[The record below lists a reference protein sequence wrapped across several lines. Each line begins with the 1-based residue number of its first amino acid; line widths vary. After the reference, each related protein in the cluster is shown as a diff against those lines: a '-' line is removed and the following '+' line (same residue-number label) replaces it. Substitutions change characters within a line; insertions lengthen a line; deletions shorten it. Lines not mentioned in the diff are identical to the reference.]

1 MRKLSPANLRKRCI
15 DLAGDDSLV
24 LADGY
29 DAALI
34 GVGCH
39 DGISIAVYDQKSVI
53 DILRQRDGMTLD
65 DAVEFFE
72 YNIQGARLGENMP
85 IFVIRI

>member
-15 DLAGDDSLV
+15 DLAGEDSLV
-24 LADGY
+24 FADGY

-39 DGISIAVYDQKSVI
+39 DGVSIAVYDQKGVI
-53 DILRQRDGMTLD
+53 DILRQRDGMTLE

-72 YNIQGARLGENMP
+72 YNIQGARFGDNMP
-85 IFVIRI
+85 IFVGRA